1 VEEAIASRDAR
12 LGERDRRLTG
22 TLEELHRREREAAD
36 RDARIELLDGVAEH
50 LARMVVERD
59 RELRGLRA
67 LESQVEEI
75 WAQARGQATQ
85 IRMQALRQAARLA
98 PRVNGGGNGNGHGD
112 GHAPEGGVGVFDGLV
127 HLEIGPLHDFSQLVR
142 FEDAVT
148 GLGGASEISV
158 KRFSQGRA
166 TLAVRLDHPV
176 ELLRELEENSPF
188 ELKVRSLKDDR
199 LIVDVDER

>member
-1 VEEAIASRDAR
+1 MDAAIASRDAR
-12 LGERDRRLTG
+12 LGER
-22 TLEELHRREREAAD
+22 ERSLAD
-36 RDARIELLDGVAEH
+36 HGRQIELLDGVAEC

-59 RELRGLRA
+59 RELGALRA
-67 LESQVEEI
+67 LVAQVEEI
-75 WAQARGQATQ
+75 RAQARGQATK
-85 IRMQALRQAARLA
+85 IRMQALRQAAQLA
-98 PRVNGGGNGNGHGD
+98 PRANGGTNGNGH
-112 GHAPEGGVGVFDGLV
+112 ALEGAVDVFDGLV

-148 GLGGASEISV
+148 GLGAASEISV

-166 TLAVRLDHPV
+166 TLAVRLDRPV
-176 ELLRELEENSPF
+176 ELLRELEEHSPF